1 MIRFVTFFDKLIE
14 YIVVICVI
22 LIIGLSCIN
31 IALRWFEIAL
41 TFIDPLVR
49 HLVFL
54 SAFLGAV
61 MAIGSDRHIKIDL
74 MQRYIQKKKALNQI
88 FTPIYFL
95 TILAVLI
102 TLSYSSVLFTISE
115 LEYGKVDFLGIHSG
129 VLTGIIPFGFIL
141 MTFRHSLRLFKP
153 IEVSN

>member
-1 MIRFVTFFDKLIE
+1 MIRFVDFFDRVIE
-14 YIVVICVI
+14 SVVVICVI
-22 LIIGLSCIN
+22 LIIGLSCLN
-31 IALRWFEIAL
+31 IALRWFEVAL

-74 MQRYIQKKKALNQI
+74 MQRYIQKHKTLNKV
-88 FTPIYFL
+88 FTPIYFV
-95 TILAVLI
+95 TILLVLI
-102 TLSYSSVLFTISE
+102 ALSYSSILFTISE

-141 MTFRHSLRLFKP
+141 MTFRHSLRMFKP
-153 IEVSN
+153 VGVSE